1 MKFERVKVL
10 FDTYKTGMYLLLSLL
25 VFFLFSLVICYLSH
39 IFGWSEYLFQGQEDA
54 GDMALNLLLTE
65 VQVSF
70 VVVSLSTVL
79 STSTK
84 KTYWVDNFQYRL
96 VSPKFLNFTALCAYI
111 LSALILGGI
120 WIVIGKIQ
128 SNEDAYFGVVFSLIL
143 SMFWMV
149 VLSASMIN
157 ANFGKEE
164 IKIQLKKKLKKKIDK
179 IECEKPISD
188 IANDLMKYIPE
199 FKTLEYLTYR
209 EIDDKEMDLV
219 YENIDLLLELDQT
232 IVVKKIIKYAN
243 KTISTSEMK
252 DELYYEIIKSAY
264 RSHRFYREYDHTVV
278 LMPDILHINYGIPIE
293 SQIDALRSVLDDEFI
308 KAGETKKYNE
318 SISIRLKLYKIL
330 VYALSYYCGIL
341 FSSERYSKLENEA
354 RDIKAGILNL
364 MASFVYCEWDQKG
377 DIIEEFKKDAEDV
390 YFQSLPDDREYL
402 LDKANVILSEFEN
415 MSDEYLDCSDL
426 SWYSLAREF

>member
-128 SNEDAYFGVVFSLIL
+128 SNEDAYFGVVFSLL
-143 SMFWMV
+143 
-149 VLSASMIN
+149 
-157 ANFGKEE
+157 
-164 IKIQLKKKLKKKIDK
+164 
-179 IECEKPISD
+179 CYR
-188 IANDLMKYIPE
+188 LM
-199 FKTLEYLTYR
+199 
-209 EIDDKEMDLV
+209 
-219 YENIDLLLELDQT
+219 
-232 IVVKKIIKYAN
+232 
-243 KTISTSEMK
+243 
-252 DELYYEIIKSAY
+252 
-264 RSHRFYREYDHTVV
+264 H
-278 LMPDILHINYGIPIE
+278 LHNYPGN
-293 SQIDALRSVLDDEFI
+293 SFI
-308 KAGETKKYNE
+308 K
-318 SISIRLKLYKIL
+318 
-330 VYALSYYCGIL
+330 
-341 FSSERYSKLENEA
+341 
-354 RDIKAGILNL
+354 
-364 MASFVYCEWDQKG
+364 
-377 DIIEEFKKDAEDV
+377 
-390 YFQSLPDDREYL
+390 
-402 LDKANVILSEFEN
+402 
-415 MSDEYLDCSDL
+415 
-426 SWYSLAREF
+426 